1 MGQFENPYDILQ
13 LPRETPF
20 ADVRIKYY
28 KIARTHHP
36 DKFIGT
42 DEEKQRNEDYFKK
55 VTVAYRDIE
64 LHGDAAGG
72 HFTSDF
78 FSGKGESN
86 ISDWRTVWSS
96 VDTFF
101 SRPEVWA
108 SMKTII
114 TDHLKDV
121 ATKTFQKYHT
131 VSVPLKLEDVHVE
144 KIKKLRLFLNHIP
157 EPIFLNVN
165 ASNFPHSIKKHT
177 TLVENGQEL
186 EITLNFELR
195 DHPLYTY
202 DSIFGTDDL
211 HARIVI
217 TLSEYILGKRCTIS
231 YLDGT
236 NIVVNILPFTDLT
249 TSICIPNKGLRK
261 NKGNLYIFVEVTL
274 PDKDLWNMQSI
285 GFKEKLLNSLNAL
298 SLKSAS

>member
-1 MGQFENPYDILQ
+1 MGHFENPYDILE
-13 LPRETPF
+13 LPHGTPF

-42 DEEKQRNEDYFKK
+42 DEEKLRNEEYFKK

-64 LHGDAAGG
+64 LHGDAVGG
-72 HFTSDF
+72 DF
-78 FSGKGESN
+78 FRGSGSGT
-86 ISDWRTVWSS
+86 SDWRSVWAS
-96 VDTFF
+96 VDSFF

-121 ATKTFQKYHT
+121 ATKTFQKYHI
-131 VSVPLKLEDVHVE
+131 VSVPLKLEDIHVE
-144 KIKKLRLFLNHIP
+144 KLKKLRLFLNHIT
-157 EPIFLNVN
+157 EPVFLNVN
-165 ASNFPHSIKKHT
+165 ASNFPYSIKKHAI
-177 TLVENGQEL
+177 LAENGQEL

-217 TLSEYILGKRCTIS
+217 TLPEYILGKRCTIP

-236 NIVVNILPFTDLT
+236 DIVVNILPFTDLT
-249 TSICIPNKGLRK
+249 SSIFIPNKGLRK

-274 PDKDLWNMQSI
+274 PDKELWDIQSI